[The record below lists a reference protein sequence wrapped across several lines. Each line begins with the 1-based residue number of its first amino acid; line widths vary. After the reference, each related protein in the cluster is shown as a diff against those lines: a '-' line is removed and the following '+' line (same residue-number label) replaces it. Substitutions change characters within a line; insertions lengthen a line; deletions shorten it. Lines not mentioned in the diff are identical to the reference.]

1 MGYSTITECEL
12 ILAQAL
18 TSATPDPSTTGRVNL
33 ININSVRDTNRISD
47 QTVEYYITLADSQ
60 IDGILTQQYFTPFD
74 KCAHGEWLLDEDINA
89 AAAGTGTDLGTDSAG
104 ETASSSLRTVVL
116 DSSCNLVPGD
126 EILLHD
132 DLLGTEEL
140 LIISSVEDQNTV
152 IVTTDIEGTF
162 LVDSGV
168 RVIRLRF
175 PPPLNQISAR
185 LAASF
190 IYDKYFAAQ
199 AQPNVSDYGK
209 EMRLIATGQ
218 LNDILNGKTIIK
230 CARRRGDIFGNP
242 WIDSSYTHRM
252 PYEGYNSSERD
263 MSRPK

>member
-1 MGYSTITECEL
+1 MGYSTTAECDL

-18 TSATPDPSTTGRVNL
+18 TSSSPDPSTTGRVSL
-33 ININSVRDTNRISD
+33 ININSQRDTNRIPN

-60 IDGILTQQYFTPFD
+60 IDGILSQQYFTPFNQ
-74 KCAHGEWLLDEDINA
+74 CAHGEWLLDEDINA
-89 AAAGTGTDLGTDSAG
+89 PDTGTDALGTDSAG
-104 ETASSSLRTVVL
+104 QVPLVVADTVVMDSSS
-116 DSSCNLVPGD
+116 NLVPGD
-126 EILLHD
+126 EIILHD
-132 DLLGTEEL
+132 DLIGTEEL
-140 LIISSVEDQNTV
+140 LVVATIVDQNTV
-152 IVTTDIEGTF
+152 TVSTEIEGTF

-168 RVIRLRF
+168 RIIRLRF

-199 AQPNVSDYGK
+199 AQPSISDYGK

-218 LNDILNGKTIIK
+218 MNDILNGKTLIK
-230 CARRRGDIFGNP
+230 CARRRGGMFDNP
-242 WIDSSYTHRM
+242 WLDSAYGAAAPWNGFDT
-252 PYEGYNSSERD
+252 NERD

>member
-1 MGYSTITECEL
+1 MGYSTVAECDL
-12 ILAQAL
+12 IIAQAL
-18 TSATPDPSTTGRVNL
+18 TSASPDPSTTGRVKL
-33 ININSVRDTNRISD
+33 ININSIRDTNRIPD

-89 AAAGTGTDLGTDSAG
+89 QDVTGTDAVLGTDSAG
-104 ETASSSLRTVVL
+104 STTTTASNIVVL

-132 DLLGTEEL
+132 DLNGEEEL
-140 LIISSVEDQNTV
+140 LIVSSITDQNT
-152 IVTTDIEGTF
+152 IVTTTDVEGIF

-168 RVIRLRF
+168 RIIRLRF

-199 AQPNVSDYGK
+199 AQPNTSDYGK
-209 EMRLIATGQ
+209 EMRSRADGQ
-218 LNDILNGKTIIK
+218 LNDVLNGKIIIK
-230 CARRRGDIFGNP
+230 CAKRRGDMFGNAYL
-242 WIDSSYTHRM
+242 DDTYAHRDR
-252 PYEGYNSSERD
+252 GYNTSERD
-263 MSRPK
+263 MSKPQ